1 MMPFE
6 VTERTTSNSI
16 VTYWATSESQK
27 ARLAF
32 IVEANWFKIEIGY
45 VSSIHGKVDLLVTM
59 ESKKELRNFL
69 EVVGARQPFT
79 RSCCATMLLKHNDQ
93 HVIIAHIEPGAME
106 EWVKECGEILAA
118 LPLREKLVESGMI
131 HLL

>member
-1 MMPFE
+1 MPFE
-6 VTERTTSNSI
+6 VTDRSGFNSI
-16 VTYWATSESQK
+16 ATYWATSDRQK

-32 IVEANWFKIEIGY
+32 IIEANWFKIEISY
-45 VSSIHGKVDLLVTM
+45 VSPVHGRVELLVTM

-93 HVIIAHIEPGAME
+93 QVIIAHIEPATME

-131 HLL
+131 HML